1 MGQRKNIATAKTTND
16 YILETSKN
24 IAEDRAIASKLLF
37 DMMEKI
43 ENETNTLNHRR
54 LGEVAAKY
62 LEVLQRSNEQLVKV
76 ASIVQKQEELNK
88 EDDSLNPEE
97 LFDSISEEK

>member
-1 MGQRKNIATAKTTND
+1 MGQRKNIASTKTTND

-76 ASIVQKQEELNK
+76 ATIVQKQEELNK
-88 EDDSLNPEE
+88 EDDSLNAED
-97 LFDSISEEK
+97 LFDSISEDK

>member
-1 MGQRKNIATAKTTND
+1 MGQRKNIAPVKTTND

-43 ENETNTLNHRR
+43 ETETNTLNHRR

-76 ASIVQKQEELNK
+76 ATIVQKQEELNK
-88 EDDSLNPEE
+88 EDDSLNAED
-97 LFDSISEEK
+97 LFDSISEGK